1 MTNITTVTA
10 KKNKKNLTK
19 LIISCLMKYNLLTWN
34 TIEKKKNGIPIKIA
48 WVKSQQV
55 LTKHLSHALKY
66 DKPKNVWFKICFGTS
81 IKI

>member
-10 KKNKKNLTK
+10 KKKKPYQINNFMLNEIQLINL
-19 LIISCLMKYNLLTWN
+19 KYNW
-34 TIEKKKNGIPIKIA
+34 KKKNGIPIKIA

>member
-10 KKNKKNLTK
+10 KKKNLTK

-34 TIEKKKNGIPIKIA
+34 TIEKKNGIPIKIA